1 MSLTRLFELVDAQ
14 PFRPFDI
21 DLVNGRRIRVDHPE
35 NIHFFPGRQILKEIL
50 VYYPVPDTYSVVFP
64 EGITAL
70 HVPSGGN
77 GDGD

>member
-1 MSLTRLFELVDAQ
+1 MDLTRLFGLVDAR

-21 DLVNGRRIRVDHPE
+21 GLVNGRRVRVDHPE
-35 NIHFFPGRQILKEIL
+35 NIHFFPGRERIKEIL
-50 VYYPVPDTYSVVFP
+50 VYYPEPDTYSIIFP

-77 GDGD
+77 GGAA